1 MFIFTERSRSFFP
14 ITFIREAPMYMYTDT
29 QDHGQDPNPPVPI
42 NLTHDILLERKAK
55 EQSLKTAVTLV
66 S

>member
-1 MFIFTERSRSFFP
+1 
-14 ITFIREAPMYMYTDT
+14 MYMYTDT

-42 NLTHDILLERKAK
+42 NLTHERKAK

>member
-1 MFIFTERSRSFFP
+1 
-14 ITFIREAPMYMYTDT
+14 MYMFTDI
-29 QDHGQDPNPPVPI
+29 QDHGQDPNPPVQI